1 MKMTPRDLLRA
12 RHAARA
18 PQLDTLRQAA
28 LADLAP
34 IPARELLP
42 ALFRPHRRL
51 WLGLAAAW
59 IVILAVHFAR
69 HPSVRPDRSI
79 SVRSTAHWS
88 ANQAQLH
95 ALLAETN
102 PDR

>member
-1 MKMTPRDLLRA
+1 MKMTPRDLLLA
-12 RHAARA
+12 RHAASV
-18 PQLDTLRQAA
+18 PQLDLRRQGA
-28 LADLAP
+28 LADLTP
-34 IPARELLP
+34 IPARQLLP
-42 ALFRPHRRL
+42 ALFLPHRRL

-59 IVILAVHFAR
+59 IVILAVHFTQR
-69 HPSVRPDRSI
+69 PFVRPDRSI
-79 SVRSTAHWS
+79 SVRSTANWS